1 MHIKTIVYSLLLL
14 SLSSSPVIAAPLL
27 CESEHAAAHASTFC
41 ADVLE
46 SNRLEMNE
54 KYITA
59 YLVTDA
65 PARLIEDTHHA
76 WLKRSQDCKSQKCI
90 LKSFEQRIDR
100 LNVYTSMNQS
110 LTQHYLQYKN
120 GKLAEPAVHIQVH
133 QLSKERIK
141 IEGIAYRNI
150 NNRPESQSISL
161 LAYSTPTQKSS
172 IIDNENK
179 CQYQMNFQ
187 RALLVIESKQ
197 KGCERFTGTY
207 RLYD

>member
-14 SLSSSPVIAAPLL
+14 GLSSSPVLATPLS
-27 CESEHAAAHASTFC
+27 CESEQSATYTSAFC

-46 SNRLEMNE
+46 SNRVEMNE

-65 PARLIEDTHHA
+65 PARLIEDSQLA
-76 WLKRSQDCKSQKCI
+76 WLKRSQSCKNQKCI
-90 LKSFEQRIDR
+90 LTAFEQRIDH
-100 LNVYTSMNQS
+100 LNIYTSMNQS

-150 NNRPESQSISL
+150 NNRPESQSVSL
-161 LAYSTPTQKSS
+161 LAYTTPTQRNS

-187 RALLVIESKQ
+187 RALLIIQSQQ